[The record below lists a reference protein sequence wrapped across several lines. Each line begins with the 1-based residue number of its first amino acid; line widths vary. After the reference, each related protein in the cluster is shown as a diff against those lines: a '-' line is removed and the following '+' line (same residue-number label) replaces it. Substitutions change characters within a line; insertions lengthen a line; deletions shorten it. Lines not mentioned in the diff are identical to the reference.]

1 MAANKATAGIRDTQ
15 FRQLETKLAYKFQQ
29 PEALLQALTHRSV
42 GATNNE
48 RLEFLGDSILNF
60 TAAEA
65 LFQARPDADEGTL
78 SRYRALLVKGETLA
92 VIADEL
98 GLQDVLILGEGELKS
113 GGHRRKSILADSVE
127 AIIGAVYLDSDINQ
141 AVALVQRL
149 LSSRLANLPEP
160 EALKDP
166 KTRLQEAMQQESQT
180 LPEYTLVNTTG
191 EAHAQQFEVSC
202 SIVSKGASHITKGVG
217 SSRRRA
223 EQTAA
228 ATMLEKILGKK

>member
-1 MAANKATAGIRDTQ
+1 MAQKKATAGIRDTQ
-15 FRQLETKLAYKFQQ
+15 LRQLETKLNYQFQS
-29 PEALLQALTHRSV
+29 PEFLLQALTHRSV
-42 GATNNE
+42 GSSNNE

-65 LFQARPDADEGTL
+65 LFKARPDADEGTL

-92 VIADEL
+92 MIADEL

-141 AVALVQRL
+141 AIALVQRL
-149 LSSRLANLPEP
+149 LASRLANLPEP

-180 LPEYTLVNTTG
+180 LPEYVLVNTTG

-202 SIVSKGASHITKGVG
+202 SIVTNNTSHTTKGVG

-228 ATMLEKILGKK
+228 ATMLEKILGK